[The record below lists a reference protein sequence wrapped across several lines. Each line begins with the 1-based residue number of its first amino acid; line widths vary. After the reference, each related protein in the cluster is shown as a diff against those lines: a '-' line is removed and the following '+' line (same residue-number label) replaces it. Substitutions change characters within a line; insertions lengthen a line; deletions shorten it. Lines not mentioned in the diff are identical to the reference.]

1 METTTGRAARP
12 QVVLFGVALGWA
24 VATWAAISLV
34 TDVDE
39 DSAALWIGVAL
50 TLAAPPVLLA
60 AAAWVLLR
68 ARRGGSP
75 SARLRAS
82 LLGFT
87 GGALLLAALVTLSGA
102 GAFLYP
108 FNTDGSRAPVLGALA
123 PAWYILG
130 ILELLAGL
138 LLLAAGLVAL
148 VRARRS

>member
-1 METTTGRAARP
+1 METSTGRAARP

-39 DSAALWIGVAL
+39 DSAALWIGVVL

-60 AAAWVLLR
+60 AAAWLLR
-68 ARRGGSP
+68 ARRAGSP
-75 SARLRAS
+75 AAGRDRAS

-108 FNTDGSRAPVLGALA
+108 FHTDGSRAPALGALA
-123 PAWYILG
+123 SPWYVVG

-138 LLLAAGLVAL
+138 ALVVAGLVAL